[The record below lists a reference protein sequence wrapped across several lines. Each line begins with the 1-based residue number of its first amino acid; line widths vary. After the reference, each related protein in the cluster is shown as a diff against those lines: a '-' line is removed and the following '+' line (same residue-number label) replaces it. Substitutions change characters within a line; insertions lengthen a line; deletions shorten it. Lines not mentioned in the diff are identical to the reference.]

1 MTRLFARRYKS
12 DDLQQPVLPT
22 PNTLPPHS
30 PTDVETDNNLLQP
43 VQNWSHPF
51 RDNRDALQHLT
62 HLANAA
68 SGSYPLGSS
77 GLWHGGVHFDAGTAG
92 TLDQSS
98 VHCIADGKVVAYRID
113 EQSPATTYFVN
124 KQPVSKPFSRNFV
137 LVRHRLRPPAIK
149 GSTDTPPSLIIY
161 SLYMHLRDWA
171 AYEKDSAVVRPG
183 FWKSGSTLQVRV
195 DVNDI
200 HGDYPGQ
207 RGLNVRNKA
216 SKGAIIGWLPRGAEV
231 QVSGEGTY
239 RKLENT
245 PGPDHLKDASGGLRG
260 YVCADFL
267 RPMAGEQHRV
277 VSETPL
283 NVRAQPRVRK
293 GNEIGT
299 LYPGTEVTVSGTG
312 RFRKLEQVNQYVHFP
327 SLQSGAAEPEA
338 RGSVV
343 VLDKPVAIKAGE
355 LIGHMGRYHEGA
367 VDYPENR
374 LHLEVFSAG
383 DVKMFLGLSRV
394 WADKLPASSKTW
406 LKLVK
411 GTPVVAHQGTFSSKK
426 PPTLKA
432 AGTLSAAQLLLPKS
446 LLDGLPAERKIAVP
460 ASADSKAC
468 NWYRLDGLL
477 HDADNNLLDGWVRE
491 EVGGTPWLS
500 PWSWEGYETLA
511 DYDSPRSML
520 ASFMRASGRFDDD
533 EITRHDAAADK
544 ADQGPIKK
552 RLFDIIDRNR
562 DGKLSG
568 NEIQAALRL
577 PAHAQSISQLIVR
590 YQSEWHHTPGKWDAL
605 DDLLGHG
612 GATPNLNWL
621 AEKERIKA
629 MSWWAEVAGQ
639 LGLPV
644 DGKVHHLHAVG
655 LLSSFQGSG
664 FTFSLEAM
672 LKLYPRL
679 DSNRHKDLTTIADEL
694 NAKIEVYKLDTPLR
708 RAHFFAQILEETG
721 EGLSVIEDLTYSAD
735 ALTALFSYF
744 RIRPNEAKKH
754 GYYKKHGRI
763 KEDGFPMS
771 QSDFEAIANGAYGAR
786 SELGNRGHASGDGW
800 KYRGRGLKQLTGLHN
815 YKVFN
820 DWHVENQ
827 QNWPEDKVNFV
838 KNPDLLTHMRYATRS
853 AINLWLS
860 KKIYEI
866 ADKGAVP
873 DVVNL
878 VTDIVNKGTKSRRNR
893 VKNFERIWAS
903 GILE

>member
-1 MTRLFARRYKS
+1 MTRLFAPRYAL
-12 DDLQQPVLPT
+12 DDLQQPMLPT
-22 PNTLPPHS
+22 PDTLPPHPS
-30 PTDVETDNNLLQP
+30 TGVESNNDSLIP

-51 RDNRDALQHLT
+51 RDKRDVLQQLT

-68 SGSYPLGSS
+68 SGRYPLGSS

-92 TLDQSS
+92 TLDQSI
-98 VHCIADGKVVAYRID
+98 VHCIADGEVVAYRID
-113 EQSPATTYFVN
+113 EQSPDTTYFVN

-137 LVRHRLRPPAIK
+137 LVRHRLQPPAIK

-260 YVCADFL
+260 YVCTDFL
-267 RPMAGEQHRV
+267 RPLAGEQNRV

-283 NVRAQPRVRK
+283 NVRAQPMVRK

-299 LYPGTEVTVSGTG
+299 LYPGTEVTVGGTG
-312 RFRKLEQVNQYVHFP
+312 RFRKLERVNQYVHFA
-327 SLQSGAAEPEA
+327 SLQSGAVEPEA

-343 VLDKPVAIKAGE
+343 VLDRPVAIKAGE

-383 DVKMFLGLSRV
+383 DVKTFLRLSRL
-394 WADKLPASSKTW
+394 WADKLPASSRTW

-411 GTPVVAHQGTFSSKK
+411 GTRVIAHQGTFSSKK
-426 PPTLKA
+426 PPTLKG
-432 AGTLSAAQLLLPKS
+432 AGTPSAVQLLLPKT

-460 ASADSKAC
+460 ASGDSKAC

-491 EVGGTPWLS
+491 EVGVTPWLS

-520 ASFMRASGRFDDD
+520 ASFMRASGRFKED
-533 EITRHDAAADK
+533 EVTRHGAAADK

-568 NEIQAALRL
+568 SEIQAALRF

-612 GATPNLNWL
+612 GSTPNLNWL

-629 MSWWAEVAGQ
+629 MSWWAEVAGR

-644 DGKVHHLHAVG
+644 DGKVHHLHPLG
-655 LLSSFQGSG
+655 LLGWLCSEEPRNDLVVERGQVTFDAEGNDNPSSYYFSRQLHWPGGASGVTLGRGYDMRHRTKASVCADLMQAGLDVETSRKFSQGAEL
-664 FTFSLEAM
+664 FSDAARDFVTANKAAYGVISTRSQRVLFETVV
-672 LKLYPRL
+672 YPRYAIAAQQQYESVAAPGTPLWEDL
-679 DSNRHKDLTTIADEL
+679 DSRVRDIA
-694 NAKIEVYKLDTPLR
+694 V
-708 RAHFFAQILEETG
+708 
-721 EGLSVIEDLTYSAD
+721 DLTYQQGSIWKRQLPHISAND
-735 ALTALFSYF
+735 KQRL
-744 RIRPNEAKKH
+744 
-754 GYYKKHGRI
+754 
-763 KEDGFPMS
+763 
-771 QSDFEAIANGAYGAR
+771 ANYIE
-786 SELGNRGHASGDGW
+786 STPELLR
-800 KYRGRGLKQLTGLHN
+800 YERGRN
-815 YKVFN
+815 RA
-820 DWHVENQ
+820 
-827 QNWPEDKVNFV
+827 
-838 KNPDLLTHMRYATRS
+838 RYLRAG
-853 AINLWLS
+853 
-860 KKIYEI
+860 
-866 ADKGAVP
+866 D
-873 DVVNL
+873 
-878 VTDIVNKGTKSRRNR
+878 
-893 VKNFERIWAS
+893 
-903 GILE
+903 

>member
-1 MTRLFARRYKS
+1 MTRLFAPRYAL
-12 DDLQQPVLPT
+12 DDLQQPMLPT
-22 PNTLPPHS
+22 PDTLPPHS
-30 PTDVETDNNLLQP
+30 PTDVETDNDLLQP

-51 RDNRDALQHLT
+51 RDKRDVLQQLT

-98 VHCIADGKVVAYRID
+98 VHCIADGEVVAYRIE
-113 EQSPATTYFVN
+113 EQSPDTTYFVN

-137 LVRHRLRPPAIK
+137 LVRHRLQPPAIK

-161 SLYMHLRDWA
+161 SLYMHLRDWP

-231 QVSGEGTY
+231 QVSGEGIY

-245 PGPDHLKDASGGLRG
+245 RGPDHLKDASGGLRG

-283 NVRAQPRVRK
+283 NVRAQPMVRK

-299 LYPGTEVTVSGTG
+299 LYPGTEVTVSGSG
-312 RFRKLEQVNQYVHFP
+312 RFRKLERVNQYVHFA
-327 SLQSGAAEPEA
+327 SLQSSPAEPKA
-338 RGSVV
+338 RGGVS

-367 VDYPENR
+367 VDYPEKR

-383 DVKMFLGLSRV
+383 DVSMFLRLSRL
-394 WADKLPASSKTW
+394 WADKLPASSRAW

-426 PPTLKA
+426 PPTLNA
-432 AGTLSAAQLLLPKS
+432 ACTLSAAQLLLPKS

-460 ASADSKAC
+460 ASGDSKAC

-491 EVGGTPWLS
+491 EVGTTPWLS

-511 DYDSPRSML
+511 DYDSPRNML
-520 ASFMRASGRFDDD
+520 ASFMRAARRFDDD
-533 EITRHDAAADK
+533 EITRHGAAADK
-544 ADQGPIKK
+544 ADQGPIKT

-568 NEIQAALRL
+568 SEIQAALRL

-590 YQSEWHHTPGKWDAL
+590 YQSEWHHVPGKWDAL

-612 GATPNLNWL
+612 GATPNRNWL

-629 MSWWAEVAGQ
+629 MSWWAEVAGR
-639 LGLPV
+639 LGLPA
-644 DGKVHHLHAVG
+644 DGKVHHLHPVG
-655 LLSSFQGSG
+655 LLSFFSSSDRLQITPDQLKQI
-664 FTFSLEAM
+664 FTQATSEDIALVIDEINGRLQEF
-672 LKLYPRL
+672 RL
-679 DSNRHKDLTTIADEL
+679 DTR
-694 NAKIEVYKLDTPLR
+694 LR
-708 RAHFFAQILEETG
+708 QRHFFAQVKG
-721 EGLSVIEDLTYSAD
+721 EVGPAMKGITESWEYSASALKSFSSYYRTHPGEAD
-735 ALTALFSYF
+735 ADAYLKNPQGKIVRSSNQRA
-744 RIRPNEAKKH
+744 IGKKH
-754 GYYKKHGRI
+754 FQRLNGNRMTHSA
-763 KEDGFPMS
+763 DGFN
-771 QSDFEAIANGAYGAR
+771 F
-786 SELGNRGHASGDGW
+786 
-800 KYRGRGLKQLTGLHN
+800 RGRGLIQITGYEKYHDFMQN
-815 YKVFN
+815 YSVY
-820 DWHVENQ
+820 
-827 QNWPEDKVNFV
+827 WP
-838 KNPDLLTHMRYATRS
+838 
-853 AINLWLS
+853 
-860 KKIYEI
+860 
-866 ADKGAVP
+866 GAVP
-873 DVVNL
+873 DTVANPELINEMPNAIRSALWFWVSYKVYESESGGGLADVGKVTKRVNGGAMGL
-878 VTDIVNKGTKSRRNR
+878 T
-893 VKNFERIWAS
+893 ERKEAYELIE
-903 GILE
+903 GVLL

>member
-30 PTDVETDNNLLQP
+30 PTDVETDNDLLQP

-51 RDNRDALQHLT
+51 RDKRDALQQLT
-62 HLANAA
+62 HLANAS

-98 VHCIADGKVVAYRID
+98 VHCIADGEVVAYRMD
-113 EQSPATTYFVN
+113 EQSSATTYFVN
-124 KQPVSKPFSRNFV
+124 QQPVSKPFSRNFV
-137 LVRHRLRPPAIK
+137 LVRHRLQPPAIK
-149 GSTDTPPSLIIY
+149 GSADTPPSLIIY

-171 AYEKDSAVVRPG
+171 AYEKDPSIVRPG
-183 FWKSGSTLQVRV
+183 FWKPGSTLQVRV

-216 SKGAIIGWLPRGAEV
+216 SKGAIIGWLPRGTEV

-245 PGPDHLKDASGGLRG
+245 PGPDHLKDASGALRG
-260 YVCADFL
+260 YVSADFL
-267 RPMAGEQHRV
+267 RPMAGGQHRV

-283 NVRAQPRVRK
+283 NVRAQPMVRK

-299 LYPGTEVTVSGTG
+299 LNPGTEVTVSGTG
-312 RFRKLEQVNQYVHFP
+312 RFRKLERVNQYVHFA

-343 VLDKPVAIKAGE
+343 VRDKPVAIKAGE
-355 LIGHMGRYHEGA
+355 LIGHVGRYHEGA

-383 DVKMFLGLSRV
+383 DVKTFLRLSRL
-394 WADKLPASSKTW
+394 WADKLPASSRTW

-432 AGTLSAAQLLLPKS
+432 AGHLSAAQLLLPKS
-446 LLDGLPAERKIAVP
+446 LIDGLPAERKIAVP
-460 ASADSKAC
+460 ASGDSKAC

-520 ASFMRASGRFDDD
+520 ASFMRASGRFNEDD
-533 EITRHDAAADK
+533 IAHHGAAAHK

-590 YQSEWHHTPGKWDAL
+590 YQSEWHHVPGKWDAL

-612 GATPNLNWL
+612 GATPNRNWL
-621 AEKERIKA
+621 AEKERIRE
-629 MSWWAEVAGQ
+629 MSWWGEVAER
-639 LGLPV
+639 LGLPA
-644 DGKVHHLHAVG
+644 DGKVHHLHPVG
-655 LLSSFQGSG
+655 LLSF
-664 FTFSLEAM
+664 FSSPDRLQITPDQLKQIFPQATSEDIALVIDEINGRLLEF
-672 LKLYPRL
+672 RL
-679 DSNRHKDLTTIADEL
+679 DTR
-694 NAKIEVYKLDTPLR
+694 LR
-708 RAHFFAQILEETG
+708 QRHFFAQVKG
-721 EGLSVIEDLTYSAD
+721 EVGPAMKGITESWEYSASALKSFSSYYRTHPGEAD
-735 ALTALFSYF
+735 ADAYLKNLQGKIVRSSNQRAIG
-744 RIRPNEAKKH
+744 RKH
-754 GYYKKHGRI
+754 FQRLNGNRMTHS
-763 KEDGFPMS
+763 EDGFN
-771 QSDFEAIANGAYGAR
+771 F
-786 SELGNRGHASGDGW
+786 
-800 KYRGRGLKQLTGLHN
+800 RGRGLIQITGYEKYHDFMQN
-815 YKVFN
+815 YSIY
-820 DWHVENQ
+820 
-827 QNWPEDKVNFV
+827 WPGTVPDTVA
-838 KNPDLLTHMRYATRS
+838 NPELINEMPNAIRS
-853 AINLWLS
+853 ALWFWVS
-860 KKIYEI
+860 YKIYESESGRGL
-866 ADKGAVP
+866 ADVGKVTRRVNGGAMG
-873 DVVNL
+873 L
-878 VTDIVNKGTKSRRNR
+878 T
-893 VKNFERIWAS
+893 ERKEAYELIE
-903 GILE
+903 GVLL

>member
-1 MTRLFARRYKS
+1 MNTQFALPFGLEDTQS
-12 DDLQQPVLPT
+12 PILPT
-22 PNTLPPHS
+22 PDTLPPRS
-30 PTDVETDNNLLQP
+30 SADAQRDADLLQP

-51 RDNRDALQHLT
+51 RDKRDSLQHLT

-98 VHCIADGKVVAYRID
+98 VHCIADGEVVAYRID
-113 EQSPATTYFVN
+113 EQSPDTTYFVN
-124 KQPVSKPFSRNFV
+124 KQLVLKPFSRNFV
-137 LVRHRLRPPAIK
+137 LVRHRLQPPAIK

-183 FWKSGSTLQVRV
+183 LWKSGSTLQVRV

-245 PGPDHLKDASGGLRG
+245 PGPDHLKDASGALRG

-267 RPMAGEQHRV
+267 RPLAGEQHRV

-283 NVRAQPRVRK
+283 NVRAHPMVRK

-312 RFRKLEQVNQYVHFP
+312 RFRKLEQVNQYVHFA
-327 SLQSGAAEPEA
+327 SLQSGAVEPEA

-383 DVKMFLGLSRV
+383 DVKTFLRLSRL
-394 WADKLPASSKTW
+394 WADKLPASSRTW
-406 LKLVK
+406 LKLAK
-411 GTPVVAHQGTFSSKK
+411 GNPVVAHQGTFSSKK

-432 AGTLSAAQLLLPKS
+432 ASTFSAAQLLLPKS
-446 LLDGLPAERKIAVP
+446 LIDGLPVERKIAVP

-491 EVGGTPWLS
+491 EVGVTPWLS

-520 ASFMRASGRFDDD
+520 ASFMRASGRFNED
-533 EITRHDAAADK
+533 EITRHGAAADK

-568 NEIQAALRL
+568 SEIQAALRL

-590 YQSEWHHTPGKWDAL
+590 YQSEWHHVPGKWDAL

-612 GATPNLNWL
+612 GSTPNRNWL
-621 AEKERIKA
+621 AEKQRIRELT
-629 MSWWAEVAGQ
+629 WWAEVAGQ
-639 LGLPV
+639 LGLPA
-644 DGKVHHLHAVG
+644 DGKLHHLHPIG
-655 LLSSFQGSG
+655 LIGCFEKTGGLIDV
-664 FTFSLEAM
+664 EAF
-672 LKLYPRL
+672 LTLYAAEHTRFAPG
-679 DSNRHKDLTTIADEL
+679 
-694 NAKIEVYKLDTPLR
+694 TP
-708 RAHFFAQILEETG
+708 
-721 EGLSVIEDLTYSAD
+721 
-735 ALTALFSYF
+735 ALTAGSRENLRRTVLAINKYYEDSTDVASVYEVAYMLATVRHETYYYPTSEFFSEKPEYGKLSYF
-744 RIRPNEAKKH
+744 DQYDPVLAPEPRQRKKAVLY
-754 GYYKKHGRI
+754 GNVEKG
-763 KEDGFPMS
+763 DGF
-771 QSDFEAIANGAYGAR
+771 
-786 SELGNRGHASGDGW
+786 
-800 KYRGRGLKQLTGLHN
+800 KYRGRGCVHLTWKVNYQKFSDLTGFD
-815 YKVFN
+815 YVADPDAAAKVEHSVPIMIMGMAKGLFTGKKLSSFFAGERHDYLSARQIINGN
-820 DWHVENQ
+820 DAATLIASYAERF
-827 QNWPEDKVNFV
+827 EKM
-838 KNPDLLTHMRYATRS
+838 LTQS
-853 AINLWLS
+853 S
-860 KKIYEI
+860 KLQ
-866 ADKGAVP
+866 G
-873 DVVNL
+873 
-878 VTDIVNKGTKSRRNR
+878 
-893 VKNFERIWAS
+893 
-903 GILE
+903 